1 VYAGVSFQAQ
11 IRAGSLPRRRR
22 QPSVCLA
29 SAMHVSGAGR
39 RITSDR
45 FLTKERSMRKTFILT
60 LVLCVAAAIAY
71 AQAPAAG
78 AAAGTGSST
87 SAATGSTGTTT
98 TPAKKSHA
106 AAHSVKGSVAS
117 VDATAKSFV
126 VHPATGADVTLKVN
140 DKTTYWVGKKKG
152 TWDDVKVGA
161 NVKSSYHP
169 DGTDNWALAVHIS
182 AAMAT
187 PAAKTGK

>member
-1 VYAGVSFQAQ
+1 
-11 IRAGSLPRRRR
+11 
-22 QPSVCLA
+22 
-29 SAMHVSGAGR
+29 
-39 RITSDR
+39 
-45 FLTKERSMRKTFILT
+45 MRKTFILT
-60 LVLCVAAAIAY
+60 LVLCVAAAMAY

-78 AAAGTGSST
+78 TGSST
-87 SAATGSTGTTT
+87 SSTTTSTGTTTTTT

-106 AAHSVKGSVAS
+106 ASHNVKGSVAS

-161 NVKSSYHP
+161 NVHSSYHP

-182 AAMAT
+182 AAAAA

>member
-1 VYAGVSFQAQ
+1 
-11 IRAGSLPRRRR
+11 
-22 QPSVCLA
+22 
-29 SAMHVSGAGR
+29 
-39 RITSDR
+39 
-45 FLTKERSMRKTFILT
+45 MRKTFILT
-60 LVLCVAAAIAY
+60 LVLCMAAAIAY

-78 AAAGTGSST
+78 SSTGTSST
-87 SAATGSTGTTT
+87 SATTSTGTTT
-98 TPAKKSHA
+98 TTTTTTKKSHA
-106 AAHSVKGSVAS
+106 ASHSVKGSVAS

-161 NVKSSYHP
+161 NVRSSYHP
-169 DGTDNWALAVHIS
+169 DGTDNWALAVHIMAEK
-182 AAMAT
+182 AA

>member
-1 VYAGVSFQAQ
+1 
-11 IRAGSLPRRRR
+11 
-22 QPSVCLA
+22 
-29 SAMHVSGAGR
+29 
-39 RITSDR
+39 
-45 FLTKERSMRKTFILT
+45 MRKTFILT

-78 AAAGTGSST
+78 SAAGTGSST
-87 SAATGSTGTTT
+87 TSTSSATGTTT
-98 TPAKKSHA
+98 TTTTTKKSHA

-161 NVKSSYHP
+161 NVHSSYHP
-169 DGTDNWALAVHIS
+169 DGTDNWALRVQVS
-182 AAMAT
+182 AASAA